1 MRSCEL
7 KAILLSLLMILMTAV
22 GVAAGERTPAGY
34 LVSLKLTG
42 EDATAKTVVMRDG
55 VELAGKLMMPLYDG
69 DAVFVRDPQ
78 SSIGVELGDATT
90 VTLGQGLARYQL
102 KGEIDT
108 GDGAFGILSA
118 IGGVF
123 SGGAEPAPE
132 NMAAKGAS
140 IKMPMAEHGAN
151 MILAGRQNLWLAWEG
166 GKAPFSVSMPSDGGE
181 TQLMKDVQQQSVSVP
196 ITAVTGKKFTVIL
209 RDNEGQKLQLRFRRT
224 AALPDGLPVSGTS
237 QASLLAK
244 AAWLTSQKGWSIEA
258 AQMLHESGTDAA
270 AALRDRIVSGWTY
283 EP

>member
-1 MRSCEL
+1 MKE
-7 KAILLSLLMILMTAV
+7 ILFSLLMILMAAV
-22 GVAAGERTPAGY
+22 GVAAEERAPAGY
-34 LVSLKLTG
+34 LVTLKLVG
-42 EDATAKTVVMRDG
+42 ADATAKTVVIRDG
-55 VELAGKLMMPLYDG
+55 VELAGKLMMPLFDG

-78 SSIGVELGDATT
+78 SNIGVELGDGTT

-123 SGGAEPAPE
+123 SGGVEPAPE
-132 NMAAKGAS
+132 NMAAKGSS

-151 MILAGRQNLWLAWEG
+151 MIIAGHQKLWLAWEG
-166 GKAPFSVSMPSDGGE
+166 GKAPFSAGISSGGGE
-181 TQLMKDVQQQSVSVP
+181 TQLMKDVQEQSISVP
-196 ITAVTGKKFTVIL
+196 IADVSGEKFAIIL
-209 RDNEGQKLQLRFRRT
+209 HDSEGQKLRLRFRRT
-224 AALPDGLPVSGTS
+224 TVLPDGLPVTGTS

-258 AQMLHESGTDAA
+258 AQMLNAAGTDAA
-270 AALRDRIVSGWTY
+270 LTLRDKIVSGWIY